1 MGIALDIAYKI
12 FQLKKIKHKK
22 TIAGLSILL
31 TTVLSMHKNTL
42 PLIVATQAVTT
53 AIIIF

>member
-1 MGIALDIAYKI
+1 MGIAIDISYKI
-12 FQLKKIKHKK
+12 FQLKKIKQKK

-31 TTVLSMHKNTL
+31 TTVLSMHRNTL

-53 AIIIF
+53 AIMIF